1 MQELDLNF
9 KVDNNEQAIIE
20 NAISTIIEKEVSK
33 TNNLSYW
40 TDIKVNFDDKNKIIE
55 IINLASDPKL
65 NACDQDWSGHKTKSN
80 QNFINAIRFLQTL
93 QIDLTFTT
101 SNGVFKPIIHENTNA
116 KKIKY
121 CLFNNIESNEEETNN
136 NQHTVITIKNFP
148 VQLDLAKL
156 IKTIKLNFAF
166 LQDWKRKIPTKYGY
180 VLIPNKNCSHAIYVK
195 GIRNEIFSKNNL
207 FDERFTLAYDFAEE
221 SFPVPYFYSFW
232 GEKMSDLLKKSLESL
247 PKKDKLIIY
256 RDLLS
261 NYSSNEWFY
270 LAKKDIL
277 KWVNKFAPNDY
288 LLDDDDHDIE
298 TGRDRLSDYKDII
311 KQANKTIIS
320 SYEPDDLPSNCQIK
334 TSNEF
339 IDEYE
344 LNHCKKYFALND
356 LTSKQRLNW
365 LTWLAFWDYTSKTD
379 LNIGDGL
386 KKAQITKI
394 DFKISKLQKT
404 KYLVIKKSQLIII
417 DLSCLDDIYD
427 LMVKIQEAINDLMY
441 DPGWNFDCSCYN
453 QSDWQHA
460 LYDYLVYIYKSK
472 LN

>member
-1 MQELDLNF
+1 MQEFNLNF
-9 KVDNNEQAIIE
+9 KLYNNEQAIIE

-33 TNNLSYW
+33 TNHLSYW
-40 TDIKVNFDDKNKIIE
+40 TDIKVNFDEKKRIIE

-65 NACDQDWSGHKTKSN
+65 NACDEDCSDHETKLN
-80 QNFINAIRFLQTL
+80 QNFINAIFFLQNH
-93 QIDLTFTT
+93 QIGLTFTT
-101 SNGVFKPIIHENTNA
+101 NNGVFKPIIHENTQA
-116 KKIKY
+116 KEFKY
-121 CLFNNIESNEEETNN
+121 YLFNNIESNEEEANN
-136 NQHTVITIKNFP
+136 NQRTVITIKNFP

-156 IKTIKLNFAF
+156 IKNIKLNFAF

-195 GIRNEIFSKNNL
+195 GIINEIFSKNNL
-207 FDERFTLAYDFAEE
+207 FDENFTLAYDFEE
-221 SFPVPYFYSFW
+221 EFFPLPNFYSFW
-232 GEKMSDLLKKSLESL
+232 GQRMSDLLKKSLESL
-247 PKKDKLIIY
+247 PKKDKFIIY

-270 LAKKDIL
+270 LNKKDFI
-277 KWVNKFAPNDY
+277 KWVNEFAPNDY
-288 LLDDDDHDIE
+288 LLDDDDHEIE
-298 TGRDRLSDYKDII
+298 TDNNRLSSYEDII

-320 SYEPDDLPSNCQIK
+320 SYEPDDLPPNCQIK

-344 LNHCKKYFALND
+344 LSHCKKYFTPND

-365 LTWLAFWDYTSKTD
+365 LTWLAFWDYTSKND

-427 LMVKIQEAINDLMY
+427 LMVQIQEAINDLMY
-441 DPGWNFDCSCYN
+441 DPSWNFECSCYN
-453 QSDWQHA
+453 QSDWEHA
-460 LYDYLVYIYKSK
+460 LYDYLVCTYKFK